1 VNDESTSGSGFRVR
15 IGRPRSARGWLGY
28 GLLAFVLAI
37 VLIGVLAVS
46 VVGAALAYDQFGA
59 HFARNARQWA
69 SLTPQYAA
77 DSNVC
82 SSCHQTEFSKWQVSR
97 HVVVG
102 CQTCHGAL
110 AEHAS
115 TAPVPES
122 AEAID
127 QAESG
132 EASPLPLEG
141 APKPIPPTD
150 SLCTVC
156 HLTRVGHP
164 QGFPTV
170 NPAVHYPG
178 TDCLQCHDVHTAV
191 AIPPPTIRHSMT
203 NLPPCTTCHGTSATN
218 GVKAMPA
225 GHKLSE
231 DKVCLGCHKA
241 EPGAT
246 PRPLPTTNP

>member
-1 VNDESTSGSGFRVR
+1 MNDEIEPQGGPRLR
-15 IGRPRSARGWLGY
+15 IGRPTSARGWLGY
-28 GLLAFVLAI
+28 GFLGLVAVV
-37 VLIGVLAVS
+37 VLIAVLAVG
-46 VVGAALAYDQFGA
+46 VVGAVLAYDQFGA

-69 SLTPQYAA
+69 SLTPQYAV

-82 SSCHQTEFSKWQVSR
+82 SSCHRTEYGKWQESR

-110 AEHAS
+110 ALHAS

-122 AEAID
+122 QKAID

-156 HLTRVGHP
+156 HEAKVGTP
-164 QGFPTV
+164 DGFPTV
-170 NPAVHYPG
+170 YRDRHFPG
-178 TDCLQCHDVHTAV
+178 TDCLQCHDVHTAAAV
-191 AIPPPTIRHSMT
+191 PPPTIRHSMT

-231 DKVCLGCHKA
+231 DSVCLGCHKA
-241 EPGAT
+241 EPGVT
-246 PRPLPTTNP
+246 PRPLPTTTP